1 MKRIGPEEA
10 DMTRH
15 EEMDQE
21 WTRHE
26 RRDQERTLISLYTG
40 KSRTDQKNEE
50 TEQEE
55 DGRPIKDMCSRPI

>member
-26 RRDQERTLISLYTG
+26 RRDQERTLISLRENQGQT
-40 KSRTDQKNEE
+40 KKMKKQSKKKMA
-50 TEQEE
+50 
-55 DGRPIKDMCSRPI
+55 GR